1 MRYVSV
7 FLCGLLFGVGL
18 IVSGMADPAKV
29 IGFLDLAGLWN
40 PQLALVMGG
49 AVTVGLA
56 GFALARRRVSPLLEG
71 SEAAMHWPIAQAID
85 RRLLAGSALFG
96 AGWGLAGFCPGP
108 ALVGVGLGS
117 GEALVFTAA
126 MLAGMLAYRIFE
138 TRSRS

>member
-56 GFALARRRVSPLLEG
+56 GFALARRRARPCSR
-71 SEAAMHWPIAQAID
+71 AARA
-85 RRLLAGSALFG
+85 
-96 AGWGLAGFCPGP
+96 
-108 ALVGVGLGS
+108 
-117 GEALVFTAA
+117 
-126 MLAGMLAYRIFE
+126 
-138 TRSRS
+138 